1 MHKGL
6 WLIAGILI
14 MGGCKTAGDEE
25 AKGEFALD
33 ANGNGI
39 PKISGEPP
47 EEVIINEIFE
57 FEPTARDLENDA
69 LSFEIRNKPDWA
81 IFDAV
86 TGRIWGQPT
95 LADVGTYD
103 NVAIVVSDGRAEAS
117 TPAFSIV
124 VNQFG
129 ELSVTLNWV
138 PPTENADG
146 STLTDLTGYRL
157 YYGKVSGQYT
167 HEIHINTAGTTIYNV
182 DNLSAGTY
190 YFAATAVNSAGV
202 ESDLSREL
210 ERRVTY

>member
-1 MHKGL
+1 MRKGL
-6 WLIAGILI
+6 WLVAGVLI
-14 MGGCKTAGDEE
+14 VAGCKTAGDEE

-47 EEVIINEIFE
+47 EEVIVNEIFE

-69 LSFEIRNKPDWA
+69 LSFEIRNKPGWA
-81 IFDAV
+81 IFDAA

-129 ELSVTLNWV
+129 EHSATLSWQA
-138 PPTENADG
+138 PTENEDG
-146 STLTDLTGYRL
+146 SALTDLAGYRL
-157 YYGKVSGQYT
+157 YYGKQPGEYS
-167 HEIHINTAGTTIYNV
+167 HEIHIDTPGTTTYVV
-182 DNLSAGTY
+182 DNLGKGTY
-190 YFAATAVNSAGV
+190 YFAGTAVTQSGL
-202 ESDLSREL
+202 ESKYSREAI
-210 ERRVTY
+210 RQFGN